1 MRRLCSLDQNK
12 DKNTQKGNDVKRE
25 KLTTRQGHP
34 VRDNQNIRTIG
45 NRGPAT
51 LENYHF
57 IEKISHFD
65 REEVP
70 ERVVHARGSGAF
82 GYFET
87 YGKAGDEP
95 VEKYTRAKVFS
106 GEGKKTPLMVRFSTV
121 AGAKD
126 SPETARDPRGF
137 AVKMYTEDG
146 NWDLV
151 GNNLKIFF
159 IRDAMKFP
167 DMIHAF
173 KADPASNV
181 PNPERMFDFV
191 SRTPEATHMITF
203 LFSPWGIPATYRYMQ
218 GSGVNTYKWV
228 NDKGEAVL
236 VKYHWEPKQGIRN
249 LTQEEANMIQAKN
262 VGHATQDLYEA
273 IGRSDYP
280 EWELYVQ
287 IMEDDYHPELDFDP
301 LDDTKLWPEDQF
313 PWLPVGRMVLD
324 RNPVDFHAEIEQA
337 AFGTGVLVDGMDFS
351 DDKMLQ
357 GRTFSYSDTQR
368 YRVGANY
375 LKVPVNAPKAPVR
388 TNQQRG
394 QMDVRDPKES
404 GDNPHINYEP
414 SMLGGFEEV
423 GEASPAPHQP
433 TYNAAAMSAPIDR
446 PNNYGQAGHTYR
458 SLEDWER
465 DELIKN
471 LSEALAACNK
481 RIQDAMVNHF
491 TQADEDYG
499 RRVKEGI
506 EKRTK
511 ELNEMS
517 TEDNV
522 PGRESG
528 QSKYGQGSLSA
539 NEATREAVDKSH
551 KADPY

>member
-1 MRRLCSLDQNK
+1 LK
-12 DKNTQKGNDVKRE
+12 KNNTEVSKELKRE
-25 KLTTRQGHP
+25 TLTNRQGHP
-34 VRDNQNIRTIG
+34 ITDNQNLRTIG

-51 LENYHF
+51 LENYHY

-70 ERVVHARGSGAF
+70 ERVVHARGAGAF

-87 YGKAGDEP
+87 YGKVGQEP

-106 GEGKKTPLMVRFSTV
+106 GAGKQTPVLARFSTV
-121 AGAKD
+121 AGSKD

-137 AVKMYTEDG
+137 AIKMYTEDG

-173 KADPASNV
+173 KADPASNI

-191 SRTPEATHMITF
+191 SRSPEATHMITF
-203 LFSPWGIPATYRYMQ
+203 LFSPWGIPATYRHMQ

-236 VKYHWEPKQGIRN
+236 IKYHWEPKQGIRN
-249 LTQEEANMIQAKN
+249 LTQEEADAIQAKN

-273 IGRSDYP
+273 IEENNYP
-280 EWELYVQ
+280 EWELFVQ
-287 IMEDDYHPELDFDP
+287 MMSDDEHPELDFDP
-301 LDDTKLWPEDQF
+301 LDDTKLWPTDKYPF
-313 PWLPVGRMVLD
+313 LPVGKMVLN
-324 RNPVDFHAEIEQA
+324 RNPTDYHAEIELA
-337 AFGTGVLVDGMDFS
+337 AFGTGVLVDGLDFS

-368 YRVGANY
+368 YRVGTNY
-375 LKVPVNAPKAPVR
+375 LKLPVNAPKVQVR
-388 TNQQRG
+388 TNQHRG
-394 QMDVRDPKES
+394 QMDVPRAEEF
-404 GDNPHINYEP
+404 GGNPHINYEP
-414 SMLGGFEEV
+414 SMIGGLQ
-423 GEASPAPHQP
+423 EADSTERPKHEPM
-433 TYNAAAMSAPIDR
+433 YNDKLQSAPIDR
-446 PNNYGQAGHTYR
+446 PNNYGQAGETYR
-458 SLEDWER
+458 NFEEWER
-465 DELIKN
+465 EELIKN
-471 LSEALAACNK
+471 LSNALAICDV
-481 RIQDAMVNHF
+481 RIQEAMIEHF

-506 EKRTK
+506 AAKMK
-511 ELNEMS
+511 EMQADKAQKGE
-517 TEDNV
+517 
-522 PGRESG
+522 
-528 QSKYGQGSLSA
+528 GSISA
-539 NEATREAVDKSH
+539 NEAVDKAENSGTE
-551 KADPY
+551 AEPY

>member
-1 MRRLCSLDQNK
+1 MKEDENK
-12 DKNTQKGNDVKRE
+12 VKNDEETKRE
-25 KLTTRQGHP
+25 TLTTRQGHP
-34 VRDNQNIRTIG
+34 VKDNQNIRTIG
-45 NRGPAT
+45 DRGPAT

-65 REEVP
+65 REEIP
-70 ERVVHARGSGAF
+70 ERVVHARGAGAF

-87 YGKAGDEP
+87 YGKVGDKP
-95 VEKYTRAKVFS
+95 VETYTRAKVFS
-106 GEGKKTPLMVRFSTV
+106 GEGKRTPVLVRFSTV

-173 KADPASNV
+173 KADPVSNV
-181 PNPERMFDFV
+181 PHPQRMFDFV
-191 SRTPEATHMITF
+191 SRSPESIHMITF
-203 LFSPWGIPATYRYMQ
+203 LFSPWGIPATYRHMQ

-228 NDKGEAVL
+228 NEKGEAVL

-249 LTQEEANMIQAKN
+249 LTQDDADAVQAKN

-273 IGRSDYP
+273 IERGDYP
-280 EWELYVQ
+280 EWELFVQ

-324 RNPVDFHAEIEQA
+324 RNPEDYHVDIEQA

-368 YRVGANY
+368 HRVGTNY
-375 LKVPVNAPKAPVR
+375 LQLPVNAPKTTVR

-394 QMDVRDPKES
+394 QMDHRDPRES
-404 GDNPHINYEP
+404 GENPHINYEP
-414 SMLGGFEEV
+414 STLGGFK
-423 GEASPAPHQP
+423 EAHSRSGHPHRP

-446 PNNYGQAGHTYR
+446 PNNYGQAGETFR
-458 SLEDWER
+458 QFEDWER
-465 DELIKN
+465 KELISN
-471 LSEALAACNK
+471 LSDALSVCDV
-481 RIQDAMVNHF
+481 RIQEAMIEHF
-491 TQADEDYG
+491 TKADEKYG
-499 RRVKEGI
+499 RLVKEGI
-506 EKRTK
+506 EKKVREMK
-511 ELNEMS
+511 EAKND
-517 TEDNV
+517 DNV
-522 PGRESG
+522 PGRDSG
-528 QSKYGQGSLSA
+528 KSKFGQGTPESK
-539 NEATREAVDKSH
+539 EAAVDAVEKGRE
-551 KADPY
+551 ADPY

>member
-1 MRRLCSLDQNK
+1 MNEKDTNQNE
-12 DKNTQKGNDVKRE
+12 QKGQDVHRE
-25 KLTTRQGHP
+25 TLTTRQGHP

-45 NRGPAT
+45 DRGPAT

-65 REEVP
+65 REEIP
-70 ERVVHARGSGAF
+70 ERVVHARGTGAH

-87 YGKAGDEP
+87 YGKVGDEP
-95 VEKYTRAKVFS
+95 VEKYTRAKVFQ
-106 GEGKKTPLMVRFSTV
+106 GAGKRTPLLVRFSTV
-121 AGAKD
+121 GGAKD

-173 KADPASNV
+173 KADPASNI
-181 PNPERMFDFV
+181 PHPQRMFDFV
-191 SRTPEATHMITF
+191 SRSPEATHMITF
-203 LFSPWGIPATYRYMQ
+203 LFSPWGIPATYRHMQ

-249 LTQEEANMIQAKN
+249 LTQEEADKIQAKN

-273 IGRSDYP
+273 IERGDYP
-280 EWELYVQ
+280 EWELFVQ
-287 IMEDDYHPELDFDP
+287 IMEDDYHDELDFDP
-301 LDDTKLWPEDQF
+301 LDDTKLWPEDKF

-368 YRVGANY
+368 YRIGSNY
-375 LKVPVNAPKAPVR
+375 LQLPSNAPKTAVR
-388 TNQQRG
+388 TNQMRG
-394 QMDVRDPKES
+394 QMDHRDPNEA

-414 SMLGGFEEV
+414 SMIGGLQEAPK
-423 GEASPAPHQP
+423 GERPPHRP
-433 TYNAAAMSAPIDR
+433 TFNAAAMSAPIDR
-446 PNNYGQAGHTYR
+446 PNNYGQAGDTYR
-458 SLEDWER
+458 SFENWER
-465 DELIKN
+465 DELINN
-471 LSEALAACNK
+471 LSEALAVCDK
-481 RIQDAMVNHF
+481 RIQDAMVEHF
-491 TQADEDYG
+491 TKADEDYG

-506 EKRTK
+506 EQKMQ
-511 ELNEMS
+511 ENETM
-517 TEDNV
+517 TADEYL

-528 QSKYGQGSLSA
+528 KTKFGLGTPKA
-539 NEATREAVDKSH
+539 ADAAHDAVDKSNE
-551 KADPY
+551 ADPY

>member
-1 MRRLCSLDQNK
+1 MTEKK
-12 DKNTQKGNDVKRE
+12 DSNTSYNQTTSRKT
-25 KLTTRQGHP
+25 LTTRQGHP

-45 NRGPAT
+45 DRGPAT

-70 ERVVHARGSGAF
+70 ERIAHARGTGAF

-87 YGKAGDEP
+87 YGKVGDEP

-106 GEGKKTPLMVRFSTV
+106 GAGKKTPLMVRFSTV

-173 KADPASNV
+173 KADPVSNI

-191 SRTPEATHMITF
+191 SRSPEATHMITF
-203 LFSPWGIPATYRYMQ
+203 LFSPWGIPATYRHMQ

-228 NDKGEAVL
+228 NEKGEAVL

-249 LTQEEANMIQAKN
+249 LTQADAEAIQAKN

-273 IGRSDYP
+273 IERGDYP
-280 EWELYVQ
+280 EWELFVQ
-287 IMEDDYHPELDFDP
+287 IMADDYHTELDFDP
-301 LDDTKLWPEDQF
+301 LDNTKLWPEDQF
-313 PWLPVGRMVLD
+313 PWLPLGRMVLD
-324 RNPVDFHAEIEQA
+324 RNPKDFHSEIEQA

-368 YRVGANY
+368 YRIGSNY
-375 LKVPVNAPKAPVR
+375 LKLPVNAPKVPVR
-388 TNQQRG
+388 TNQRRG
-394 QMDVRDPKES
+394 QMAIHDSKES
-404 GDNPHINYEP
+404 EDPHINYEP
-414 SMLGGFEEV
+414 SMLGGYEEA
-423 GEASPAPHQP
+423 GEDTRPRHRP

-458 SLEDWER
+458 SFEDWER

-471 LSEALAACNK
+471 LAEALAVCNPK
-481 RIQDAMVNHF
+481 IQHAMIEHF
-491 TQADEDYG
+491 TQADEEYG
-499 RRVKEGI
+499 RRVQDHMEKVIKEI
-506 EKRTK
+506 KDK
-511 ELNEMS
+511 EVNS
-517 TEDNV
+517 NV
-522 PGRESG
+522 PGREAG
-528 QSKYGQGSLSA
+528 KTKHGKGGLAA
-539 NEATREAVDKSH
+539 NEAIKEAVRKS
-551 KADPY
+551 KKTDPY

>member
-1 MRRLCSLDQNK
+1 MDHKKTKKNK
-12 DKNTQKGNDVKRE
+12 E
-25 KLTTRQGHP
+25 KKETLTTRQGRP
-34 VRDNQNIRTIG
+34 VIDNQNIKTIG

-70 ERVVHARGSGAF
+70 ERIAHARGTGAF

-87 YGKAGDEP
+87 YGKVGDEP

-106 GEGKKTPLMVRFSTV
+106 GAGKRTPVMVRFSTV

-173 KADPASNV
+173 KADPASNI
-181 PNPERMFDFV
+181 PHPQRMFDFV
-191 SRTPEATHMITF
+191 SSSPEATHMITL
-203 LFSPWGIPATYRYMQ
+203 LFSPWGIPATYRHMQ

-249 LTQEEANMIQAKN
+249 LTTEEAEKIQAKN

-273 IGRSDYP
+273 IERGDYP
-280 EWELYVQ
+280 EWELFVQ

-301 LDDTKLWPEDQF
+301 LDNTKLWPEDKF

-324 RNPVDFHAEIEQA
+324 RNPIDFHAEIEQA

-368 YRVGANY
+368 YRIGSNY
-375 LKVPVNAPKAPVR
+375 LQLPVNAPKTEVR
-388 TNQQRG
+388 TNQHRG
-394 QMDVRDPKES
+394 QMDYRLPDPEGLTK
-404 GDNPHINYEP
+404 HINYEP
-414 SMLGGFEEV
+414 STIDGYAEAEV
-423 GEASPAPHQP
+423 DHPPHQP

-446 PNNYGQAGHTYR
+446 PNNFGQAGETYR
-458 SLEDWER
+458 SFEDWER

-471 LSEALAACNK
+471 LSDALAQCDK
-481 RIQDAMVNHF
+481 RIQDKMIEYF
-491 TQADEDYG
+491 TKADEDYG

-506 EKRTK
+506 EMKMK
-511 ELNEMS
+511 ELEAQG
-517 TEDNV
+517 TEKVV

-528 QSKYGQGSLSA
+528 KTKFGEGTAGAKEARKQAVEESK
-539 NEATREAVDKSH
+539 E
-551 KADPY
+551 ADPY

>member
-1 MRRLCSLDQNK
+1 MKK
-12 DKNTQKGNDVKRE
+12 DKNKQNMKEMKRE
-25 KLTTRQGHP
+25 TLTTRQGHP
-34 VRDNQNIRTIG
+34 VKDNQNIRTIG
-45 NRGPAT
+45 DRGPAT

-65 REEVP
+65 REEIP

-106 GEGKKTPLMVRFSTV
+106 GEGKRTPLLVRFSTV

-173 KADPASNV
+173 KADPVSNV
-181 PNPERMFDFV
+181 PHPQRMFDFV
-191 SRTPEATHMITF
+191 SRSPESIHMITF
-203 LFSPWGIPATYRYMQ
+203 LFSPWGIPATYRHMQ

-228 NDKGEAVL
+228 NEKGEAVL

-249 LTQEEANMIQAKN
+249 LTQDDADTVQGKN
-262 VGHATQDLYEA
+262 VGHATQDLHEA
-273 IGRSDYP
+273 IERGDYP
-280 EWELYVQ
+280 EWELFVQ
-287 IMEDDYHPELDFDP
+287 IMEDGYHPELDFDP
-301 LDDTKLWPEDQF
+301 LDDTKLWPEEQF

-324 RNPVDFHAEIEQA
+324 RNPEDFHMDIEQA

-368 YRVGANY
+368 HRVGTNY
-375 LKVPVNAPKAPVR
+375 LQLLVNAPKAAVR

-394 QMDVRDPKES
+394 QMDIRDTRES
-404 GDNPHINYEP
+404 GENPHINYEP

-423 GEASPAPHQP
+423 HEETRPPHRP

-446 PNNYGQAGHTYR
+446 PNNYGQAGETFR
-458 SLEDWER
+458 QFEDWER
-465 DELIKN
+465 KELINN
-471 LSEALAACNK
+471 LSEALSACDS
-481 RIQDAMVNHF
+481 RIQAAMIEHF
-491 TQADEDYG
+491 TQADEEYG
-499 RRVKEGI
+499 RLVKEGI
-506 EKRTK
+506 EKKVREMKETTAESDILGRDSGKTK
-511 ELNEMS
+511 F
-517 TEDNV
+517 
-522 PGRESG
+522 
-528 QSKYGQGSLSA
+528 GQGTPESK
-539 NEATREAVDKSH
+539 EAVEEAVEKGH
-551 KADPY
+551 EADPY

>member
-1 MRRLCSLDQNK
+1 M
-12 DKNTQKGNDVKRE
+12 DKNNKQDGENIERKI
-25 KLTTRQGHP
+25 LTTRQGRP
-34 VRDNQNIRTIG
+34 VTDNQNIRTIG

-70 ERVVHARGSGAF
+70 ERVVHARGAGAF

-95 VEKYTRAKVFS
+95 IETYTRAKVFA
-106 GEGKKTPLMVRFSTV
+106 GAGKRTPLMVRFSTV
-121 AGAKD
+121 AGSKD
-126 SPETARDPRGF
+126 SPETERDPRGF

-173 KADPASNV
+173 KPDPSSNV
-181 PNPERMFDFV
+181 PHPQRMFDFV
-191 SRTPEATHMITF
+191 SRSPEATHMITF
-203 LFSPWGIPATYRYMQ
+203 LFSPWGIPATYRHMQ

-249 LTQEEANMIQAKN
+249 LTQEEASEIQGKN
-262 VGHATQDLYEA
+262 VSHATQDLYEA
-273 IGRSDYP
+273 IERGDYP
-280 EWELYVQ
+280 EWELFVQ
-287 IMEDDYHPELDFDP
+287 IMEDDYHAELDFDP
-301 LDDTKLWPEDQF
+301 LDNTKLWPEDKF
-313 PWLPVGRMVLD
+313 PWLPVGRLVLD
-324 RNPVDFHAEIEQA
+324 RNPVDFHSEIEQA

-368 YRVGANY
+368 YRVGSNY
-375 LKVPVNAPKAPVR
+375 LQLPVNAPKTEVR
-388 TNQQRG
+388 SNQRRG
-394 QMDVRDPKES
+394 QMDFRKPDQFQEDK
-404 GDNPHINYEP
+404 HINYEP
-414 SMLGGFEEV
+414 SMIGGYKEAGEV
-423 GEASPAPHQP
+423 MPEHRP
-433 TYNAAAMSAPIDR
+433 TFNDAAMSAPIDR
-446 PNNYGQAGHTYR
+446 PNNYGQAGETYR
-458 SLEDWER
+458 SFEEWER
-465 DELIKN
+465 DELIQN
-471 LSEALAACNK
+471 LSDALAVCDE
-481 RIQDAMVNHF
+481 RIQQAMIEHF
-491 TQADEDYG
+491 TKADEDYG

-506 EKRTK
+506 AEKMK
-511 ELNEMS
+511 ELEGMDAEQ
-517 TEDNV
+517 TV
-522 PGRESG
+522 PGRASG
-528 QSKYGQGSLSA
+528 QSKFGQSSIDA
-539 NEATREAVDKSH
+539 NEATKDAVKKSRES
-551 KADPY
+551 DPY

>member
-1 MRRLCSLDQNK
+1 MDQQQNEK
-12 DKNTQKGNDVKRE
+12 DVKRE
-25 KLTTRQGHP
+25 TLTTRQGRP
-34 VRDNQNIRTIG
+34 VIDNQNIKTIG

-65 REEVP
+65 REEIP
-70 ERVVHARGSGAF
+70 ERVVHARGTGAF

-87 YGKAGDEP
+87 YGKVGDEP

-106 GEGKKTPLMVRFSTV
+106 GAGKRTPVLVRFSTV

-173 KADPASNV
+173 KPDPASNV
-181 PNPERMFDFV
+181 PNPQRMFDFV
-191 SRTPEATHMITF
+191 SRSPEATHMITL
-203 LFSPWGIPATYRYMQ
+203 LFSPWGIPATYRHMQ

-249 LTQEEANMIQAKN
+249 LTQEEATKIQAKN

-273 IGRSDYP
+273 IERGEYP
-280 EWELYVQ
+280 EWELFVQ

-301 LDDTKLWPEDQF
+301 LDNTKLWPEDKF
-313 PWLPVGRMVLD
+313 PWLPVGKMVLN
-324 RNPVDFHAEIEQA
+324 RNPIDFHAEIEQA

-375 LKVPVNAPKAPVR
+375 LQLPVNAPKTEVH
-388 TNQQRG
+388 TNQHRG
-394 QMDVRDPKES
+394 QMDYRLPDEKS
-404 GDNPHINYEP
+404 LTKHINYEP
-414 SMLGGFEEV
+414 SMIDGYEEAEV
-423 GEASPAPHQP
+423 DHPPHQP
-433 TYNAAAMSAPIDR
+433 MYNAAAMSAPIDR
-446 PNNYGQAGHTYR
+446 PNNFGQAGETYR
-458 SLEDWER
+458 NFEAWER
-465 DELIKN
+465 EDLINN
-471 LSEALAACNK
+471 LSDALAVCDK
-481 RIQDAMVNHF
+481 RIQDKMIEYF
-491 TQADEDYG
+491 TKADEDYG

-506 EKRTK
+506 ANKMA
-511 ELNEMS
+511 ELKGKGSGNM
-517 TEDNV
+517 V
-522 PGRESG
+522 PGRESIK
-528 QSKYGQGSLSA
+528 SKFGEGTTA
-539 NEATREAVDKSH
+539 AKEATQDAVEKSRE
-551 KADPY
+551 ADPY

>member
-1 MRRLCSLDQNK
+1 MAENK
-12 DKNTQKGNDVKRE
+12 DINGTNEQDDKT
-25 KLTTRQGHP
+25 LTTRQGHP
-34 VRDNQNIRTIG
+34 VSDNQNIRTIG

-87 YGKAGDEP
+87 YGKVGDEP

-106 GEGKKTPLMVRFSTV
+106 GAGKKTPLMVRFSTV

-173 KADPASNV
+173 KADPVSNV

-203 LFSPWGIPATYRYMQ
+203 LFSPWGIPATYRHMQ

-228 NDKGEAVL
+228 NAKGEAVL

-249 LTQEEANMIQAKN
+249 LTQEEANEIQAKN
-262 VGHATQDLYEA
+262 VGHATQDLFEA
-273 IGRSDYP
+273 IENGDYP
-280 EWELYVQ
+280 EWELFVQ

-301 LDDTKLWPEDQF
+301 LDDTKLWPEDKF

-375 LKVPVNAPKAPVR
+375 LKLPVNAPKSPVR
-388 TNQQRG
+388 TNQHRG
-394 QMDVRDPKES
+394 QMDVRDPEES

-414 SMLGGFEEV
+414 SMLGGFK
-423 GEASPAPHQP
+423 EANTEGHAPHQP
-433 TYNAAAMSAPIDR
+433 TYNAAAMSAAIDR

-471 LSEALAACNK
+471 LSEALAACNIK
-481 RIQDAMVNHF
+481 IQEAMIEHF
-491 TQADEDYG
+491 TKADEDYG

-506 EKRTK
+506 EMKMIEMK
-511 ELNEMS
+511 EMK
-517 TEDNV
+517 TGQV

-528 QSKYGQGSLSA
+528 QSKYGQGSLAA
-539 NEATREAVDKSH
+539 NEATKDAVKKSH
-551 KADPY
+551 EADPY